1 MTETTSKTSRPRR
14 PNRWFGRNSRQG
26 NWIAALIIIV
36 ATTVL
41 LLLTTDDFATPQNAS
56 NLLAQAMPL
65 IIVAI
70 GQMIVIVL
78 AGMDLSVGSVMSLT
92 TAILALDGSPFV
104 LIPLVFLAATSI
116 GLVNG
121 IAIVRLNVHP
131 IIATLSMQFIV
142 IGIAQLLRPVAGGS
156 VPDVVVGMVAG
167 SLLGI
172 PAPVFWAVFVVA
184 AGWKI
189 LHGSRFGLHLFA
201 IGGGVASGQTDTAH
215 NFGLKD
221 GRNIVLAYVL
231 SALFAALAGIFI
243 AGRIASGDPSVGSQF
258 ALDSITAVAIGGTQ
272 LSGGI
277 GGLHGTILGAIL
289 MALLA
294 NGMNLANLSAFLQG
308 AIKGI
313 ILLLVVA
320 LQSRKKMG
328 L

>member
-1 MTETTSKTSRPRR
+1 MIQLRR
-14 PNRWFGRNSRQG
+14 LFGKNSRQG
-26 NWIAALIIIV
+26 NWWAPLALIIGTTAVLI
-36 ATTVL
+36 ATTV
-41 LLLTTDDFATPQNAS
+41 DFATPQNAS

-78 AGMDLSVGSVMSLT
+78 AGMDLSVGSVMSMT

-104 LIPLVFLAATSI
+104 LIPLVFLAATAV
-116 GLVNG
+116 GLTNG
-121 IAIVRLNVHP
+121 IAIVKLNVHP
-131 IIATLSMQFIV
+131 IIATLSMQSIV

-156 VPDVVVGMVAG
+156 VPEIVITMVTGRIFGMPTTI
-167 SLLGI
+167 LWGI
-172 PAPVFWAVFVVA
+172 AVIA
-184 AGWKI
+184 IAWKV

-201 IGGGVASGQTDTAH
+201 IGGGVASGQTDAAH
-215 NFGLKD
+215 NYGLPD
-221 GRNIVLAYVL
+221 QRIVIKAYVL
-231 SALFAALAGIFI
+231 SALFAALAGVFI

-272 LSGGI
+272 LSGGV

-289 MALLA
+289 MELLA

-308 AIKGI
+308 AIKGG

-320 LQSRKKMG
+320 LQSRKRMG

>member
-1 MTETTSKTSRPRR
+1 MTQTTTEHRTRLALGGR
-14 PNRWFGRNSRQG
+14 FGGASRQG
-26 NWIAALIIIV
+26 NWLAPLVIIIGV
-36 ATTVL
+36 TALLIATTV
-41 LLLTTDDFATPQNAS
+41 DFATPQNAS

-78 AGMDLSVGSVMSLT
+78 AGMDLSVGSVISMT
-92 TAILALDGSPFV
+92 TAILALDGSPAA
-104 LIPLVFLAATSI
+104 LIPLAFVAAMAV

-121 IAIVRLNVHP
+121 VAIVRLNVHP

-142 IGIAQLLRPVAGGS
+142 LGIAQLLRPVAGGS
-156 VPDVVVGMVAG
+156 VPEIVVTAVTG
-167 SLLGI
+167 SLWGI
-172 PAPVFWAVFVVA
+172 PAPVFWAIFTIGL
-184 AGWKI
+184 GWKI

-201 IGGGVASGQTDTAH
+201 IGGGAASGQTDAPA
-215 NFGLKD
+215 NFGIPAA
-221 GRNIVLAYVL
+221 RNTIIAYLLSAFFAVLAGFFV
-231 SALFAALAGIFI
+231 
-243 AGRIASGDPSVGSQF
+243 AGRIASGDPSVGAQF

-272 LSGGI
+272 LSGGV
-277 GGLHGTILGAIL
+277 GSLHGTILGAIL

-308 AIKGI
+308 AIKGV

>member
-1 MTETTSKTSRPRR
+1 MTQPTGTSRKTRAA
-14 PNRWFGRNSRQG
+14 NRLFGRNSRQG
-26 NWIAALIIIV
+26 NWWAALLIIV
-36 ATTVL
+36 MTTIL
-41 LLLTTDDFATPQNAS
+41 LIATTDDFATPRNAS

-92 TAILALDGSPFV
+92 TAILALDGAPIV
-104 LIPLVFLAATSI
+104 LIPLVFLAAAAI

-142 IGIAQLLRPVAGGS
+142 LGIAQLLRPVAGGS
-156 VPDVVVGMVAG
+156 VPDVVVNVVTGAF
-167 SLLGI
+167 LGI
-172 PAPVFWAVFVVA
+172 PAPVFWAVAVVA
-184 AGWKI
+184 IGWKI
-189 LHGSRFGLHLFA
+189 VHGSRFGLHLFA
-201 IGGGVASGQTDTAH
+201 IGGGVASGQSDTAH

-221 GRNIVLAYVL
+221 RRNIVLAYIL
-231 SALFAALAGIFI
+231 SALFAALAGFFI
-243 AGRIASGDPSVGSQF
+243 AGRIASGDPGVGSQF

-272 LSGGI
+272 LSGGV

-308 AIKGI
+308 AIKGV

>member
-1 MTETTSKTSRPRR
+1 MQTIPTRR
-14 PNRWFGRNSRQG
+14 FFGRNSRQG
-26 NWIAALIIIV
+26 NWLASLLIIIV
-36 ATTVL
+36 TTL
-41 LLLTTDDFATPQNAS
+41 LLVVATEDFATAQNAS

-78 AGMDLSVGSVMSLT
+78 AGMDLSVGSVISLT
-92 TAILALDGSPFV
+92 TAILALDGSPLV
-104 LIPLVFLAATSI
+104 LIPLVFVAAATVGAI
-116 GLVNG
+116 NG

-142 IGIAQLLRPVAGGS
+142 VGVAQLLRPVAGGS
-156 VPDVVVGMVAG
+156 VPDVVVSMVTG
-167 SLLGI
+167 RVLGI
-172 PAPVFWAVFVVA
+172 PAPVIWAVIVGAV
-184 AGWKI
+184 GWKI

-201 IGGGVASGQTDTAH
+201 IGGGIASGQTDTAH
-215 NFGLKD
+215 NFGLQDK
-221 GRNIVLAYVL
+221 RNILIAYVL
-231 SALFAALAGIFI
+231 SALFAALAGVFI
-243 AGRIASGDPSVGSQF
+243 AGRIASGDPGVGAQF

-272 LSGGI
+272 LSGGV
-277 GGLHGTILGAIL
+277 GGLHGTILGAVL

-308 AIKGI
+308 AIKGV

-320 LQSRKKMG
+320 FQSRKKMG

>member
-1 MTETTSKTSRPRR
+1 MEALRSSRL
-14 PNRWFGRNSRQG
+14 FGRTSRQG
-26 NWIAALIIIV
+26 NWWAPLAIII
-36 ATTVL
+36 ATTAL
-41 LLLTTDDFATPQNAS
+41 LVSTTQDFATPQNAS

-78 AGMDLSVGSVMSLT
+78 AGMDLSVGSVMSMT
-92 TAILALDGSPFV
+92 TAILALDGSPLV
-104 LIPLVFLAATSI
+104 LIPMVFVAATAV

-121 IAIVRLNVHP
+121 VAIVKLNVHP

-142 IGIAQLLRPVAGGS
+142 LGIAQLLRPVAGGS
-156 VPDVVVGMVAG
+156 VPEIVVTSVNG

-172 PAPVFWAVFVVA
+172 PAPVIWAVVVIGVA
-184 AGWKI
+184 WKI

-201 IGGGVASGQTDTAH
+201 IGGGVSSGQTDAAH
-215 NFGLKD
+215 NFGLPD
-221 GRNIVLAYVL
+221 QRNIIVAYVL
-231 SALFAALAGIFI
+231 SALFAALAGVFV
-243 AGRIASGDPSVGSQF
+243 AGRIASGDPGVGAQF

-272 LSGGI
+272 LSGGV

-294 NGMNLANLSAFLQG
+294 NGMNLANMSAFLQG
-308 AIKGI
+308 AIKGV

-320 LQSRKKMG
+320 LQSRKRMG

>member
-1 MTETTSKTSRPRR
+1 MQLKKPS
-14 PNRWFGRNSRQG
+14 RWFGKNSRQG
-26 NWIAALIIIV
+26 NWWAPLIIICATTALLM
-36 ATTVL
+36 ATTV
-41 LLLTTDDFATPQNAS
+41 DFATPQNAS

-70 GQMIVIVL
+70 GQMIVVVL

-92 TAILALDGSPFV
+92 TAILALDGSPLV
-104 LIPLVFLAATSI
+104 LIPLVFLAAMMV
-116 GLVNG
+116 GVVNG
-121 IAIVRLNVHP
+121 VAIVKLNVHP

-142 IGIAQLLRPVAGGS
+142 LGIAQLLRPVAGGT
-156 VPDVVVGMVAG
+156 VPDVIVTMVTG

-172 PAPVFWAVFVVA
+172 PAPAYWAVVITLVS
-184 AGWKI
+184 WKF

-201 IGGGVASGQTDTAH
+201 IGGGIASGQTDAAH
-215 NFGLKD
+215 NYGLPD
-221 GRNIVLAYVL
+221 QRNIVIAYIL
-231 SALFAALAGIFI
+231 SAVFAALAGIFI
-243 AGRIASGDPSVGSQF
+243 AGRIASGDPNVGAQF

-272 LSGGI
+272 LSGGV
-277 GGLHGTILGAIL
+277 GGLHGTILGAVL

-308 AIKGI
+308 AIKGA
-313 ILLLVVA
+313 ILLIVVA

>member
-1 MTETTSKTSRPRR
+1 MSDTVKASESAHAPRR
-14 PNRWFGRNSRQG
+14 FFGSNSRQG
-26 NWIAALIIIV
+26 NWWASLVIIL
-36 ATTVL
+36 ATSAL
-41 LLLTTDDFATPQNAS
+41 LLLTTDDFATGQNAS
-56 NLLAQAMPL
+56 NLLSQAMPL

-104 LIPLVFLAATSI
+104 LIPLVFIAAVSV

-121 IAIVRLNVHP
+121 VAIVRLNVHP

-142 IGIAQLLRPVAGGS
+142 LGLAQLLRPVAGGS
-156 VPDVVVGMVAG
+156 VPDVVVSFVTGT
-167 SLLGI
+167 LLGV
-172 PAPVFWAVFVVA
+172 PAPVFWAVAVI
-184 AGWKI
+184 GISWKI

-201 IGGGVASGQTDTAH
+201 IGGGAASGQSDTAH

-221 GRNIVLAYVL
+221 ERNIILAYVL
-231 SALFAALAGIFI
+231 SALYAALAGVFI
-243 AGRIASGDPSVGSQF
+243 AGRIASGDPGVGAQF

-272 LSGGI
+272 LSGGV

-308 AIKGI
+308 AIKGV
-313 ILLLVVA
+313 ILLMVVA

>member
-1 MTETTSKTSRPRR
+1 MTDTTKKTAPIAKS
-14 PNRWFGRNSRQG
+14 NRWFGKNSRQG
-26 NWIAALIIIV
+26 NWLAALVIIV
-36 ATTVL
+36 ATTAL
-41 LLLTTDDFATPQNAS
+41 LLVTTDDFATPQNAS

-65 IIVAI
+65 IIVAV

-92 TAILALDGSPFV
+92 TAILALDGSPIV
-104 LIPLVFLAATSI
+104 LVPLVFLAAISI

-142 IGIAQLLRPVAGGS
+142 LGIAQLLRPVAGGS
-156 VPDVVVGMVAG
+156 VPDVVVSLVTG
-167 SLLGI
+167 SVLGI
-172 PAPVFWAVFVVA
+172 PAPVFWGVLVIA

-189 LHGSRFGLHLFA
+189 LHASRFGLHLFA
-201 IGGGVASGQTDTAH
+201 IGGGVASGQEDTAH
-215 NFGLKD
+215 NFGLSAQ
-221 GRNIVLAYVL
+221 RNIIFAYVL
-231 SALFAALAGIFI
+231 SALFAALAGLFI
-243 AGRIASGDPSVGSQF
+243 AGRIGSGDPGVGAQF

-272 LSGGI
+272 LSGGV
-277 GGLHGTILGAIL
+277 GGLHGTILGAVL
-289 MALLA
+289 MSLLA

-308 AIKGI
+308 AIKGV

>member
-1 MTETTSKTSRPRR
+1 MTNRSSPASQTPT
-14 PNRWFGRNSRQG
+14 PNRFFGKNSRQG
-26 NWIAALIIIV
+26 NWWAPLGIIV
-36 ATTVL
+36 ITVGL
-41 LLLTTDDFATPQNAS
+41 LFATTDDFASSQNAS

-92 TAILALDGSPFV
+92 TAILALDGSPLV
-104 LIPLVFLAATSI
+104 LIPLVFLAAVSV
-116 GLVNG
+116 GLING
-121 IAIVRLNVHP
+121 VAIVRLNVHP

-142 IGIAQLLRPVAGGS
+142 LGIAQLLRPVAGGS
-156 VPDVVVGMVAG
+156 VPDVVVTLVTG

-172 PAPVFWAVFVVA
+172 PAPVFWAVLVTA
-184 AGWKI
+184 LGWKI

-201 IGGGVASGQTDTAH
+201 IGGGVSSGQSDTAH
-215 NFGLKD
+215 NFGLKEE
-221 GRNIVLAYVL
+221 RTIVAAYVL
-231 SALFAALAGIFI
+231 SALFAALAGFFI
-243 AGRIASGDPSVGSQF
+243 AGRIGSGDPGVGAQF

-272 LSGGI
+272 LSGGV

-308 AIKGI
+308 AIKGV

>member
-1 MTETTSKTSRPRR
+1 MTDNSTTASVTPQPSRF
-14 PNRWFGRNSRQG
+14 FGRNSRQG
-26 NWIAALIIIV
+26 NWWAPLGIIV
-36 ATTVL
+36 ITVGL
-41 LLLTTDDFATPQNAS
+41 LLLTTADFASSQNAS

-92 TAILALDGSPFV
+92 TAILALDGSPLV
-104 LIPLVFLAATSI
+104 LIPLVILAAISV

-121 IAIVRLNVHP
+121 VAIVRLNVHP

-142 IGIAQLLRPVAGGS
+142 LGIAQLLRPVAGGS
-156 VPDVVVGMVAG
+156 VPDVVVTLVTG
-167 SLLGI
+167 SFLGI
-172 PAPVFWAVFVVA
+172 PAPVFWAVLVTA
-184 AGWKI
+184 LGWKI
-189 LHGSRFGLHLFA
+189 IHGSRFGLHLFA
-201 IGGGVASGQTDTAH
+201 IGGGIASGQTDTAH
-215 NFGLKD
+215 NFGLKED
-221 GRNIVLAYVL
+221 HNVVLAYVL
-231 SALFAALAGIFI
+231 SALFAALAGFFI
-243 AGRIASGDPSVGSQF
+243 AGRIGSGDPGVGAQF

-272 LSGGI
+272 LSGGV

-308 AIKGI
+308 AIKGV

>member
-1 MTETTSKTSRPRR
+1 MTEIAKTSGRSRSASR
-14 PNRWFGRNSRQG
+14 LFGSNSRQG
-26 NWIAALIIIV
+26 NWWAALLIIFL
-36 ATTVL
+36 TTVL
-41 LLLTTDDFATPQNAS
+41 LIATTDDFATPQNAS

-92 TAILALDGSPFV
+92 TAILALDGSPII
-104 LIPLVFLAATSI
+104 LIPLVFLAATTI

-121 IAIVRLNVHP
+121 VAIVRLNVHP

-142 IGIAQLLRPVAGGS
+142 LGIAQLLRPVAGGS
-156 VPDVVVGMVAG
+156 VPDVVVILVTGT
-167 SLLGI
+167 LLGV
-172 PAPVFWAVFVVA
+172 PASVFWAVAVIGV
-184 AGWKI
+184 GWKI

-201 IGGGVASGQTDTAH
+201 IGGGVASGQSDTAH

-221 GRNIVLAYVL
+221 QRNIVLAYVL
-231 SALFAALAGIFI
+231 SALFAALAGFFI

-272 LSGGI
+272 LSGGV
-277 GGLHGTILGAIL
+277 GGLHGTIFGAVL

-308 AIKGI
+308 AIKGG
-313 ILLLVVA
+313 ILLAVVA

>member
-1 MTETTSKTSRPRR
+1 MNAIKLSRL
-14 PNRWFGRNSRQG
+14 FGKNSRQG
-26 NWIAALIIIV
+26 NWWAPLIIICATTALLV
-36 ATTVL
+36 ATTV
-41 LLLTTDDFATPQNAS
+41 DFATPQNAS

-70 GQMIVIVL
+70 GQMIVVVL
-78 AGMDLSVGSVMSLT
+78 AGMDLSVGSVMSMT
-92 TAILALDGSPFV
+92 TALLALDGSPLV
-104 LIPLVFLAATSI
+104 LIPLVFLAAMLV

-121 IAIVRLNVHP
+121 VAIVKLNVHP

-142 IGIAQLLRPVAGGS
+142 LGIAQLLRPVAGGS
-156 VPDVVVGMVAG
+156 VPDIVVTAVNG
-167 SLLGI
+167 SVFGI
-172 PAPVFWAVFVVA
+172 PAPAFWAIAIVGA
-184 AGWKI
+184 AWKI

-201 IGGGVASGQTDTAH
+201 IGGGIASGQTDAAH
-215 NFGLKD
+215 NYGLRD
-221 GRNIVLAYVL
+221 QRNTVLAYVL
-231 SALFAALAGIFI
+231 SATFATLAGIFV
-243 AGRIASGDPSVGSQF
+243 AGRIGSGDPNVGTQF

-277 GGLHGTILGAIL
+277 GGLHGTILGAVL

-308 AIKGI
+308 AIKGA
-313 ILLLVVA
+313 ILLIVVA